1 MKFKQTAILLAVAA
15 LASVSVAHMTADLT
29 AENPSAENAAAA
41 NPVAVPTE
49 PVMSA
54 SVETIQPEVKSPM
67 VDEAILA
74 TEKPVIAV
82 AETPPALVENTTL
95 KLPPPP
101 PGATSVVASTPSDKP
116 AAGLLVSSED
126 KARLMTASS
135 TQETT
140 SASGVTADKSG
151 VAMSSDI
158 LFGFNGSTLGPD
170 ARVLLD
176 RLLPR
181 LKSMELDIVLA
192 TGHADRIGSDRA
204 NDKIALRRANA
215 VRGYL
220 VSRGI
225 PADKVRVDSKGSSEP
240 VTTDCDNKKGATLR
254 ECYAPDRRVNVTAQG
269 YGTATPMPTPSGK
282 SSTSRTSTV
291 GQNTTFTVFFEGNSI
306 KLKSTDNDLLDE
318 IADAA
323 LEAEKVHLRGRSAI
337 GDSEQRK
344 ARAIARGWAV
354 RQGLVFRGVEKEDI
368 RIFYR
373 TKGFNSKENNE
384 RVDVHLIPKKAEGK
398 SS

>member
-29 AENPSAENAAAA
+29 AEDPAADNAAAA
-41 NPVAVPTE
+41 NPTVTATE
-49 PVMSA
+49 PVVSA
-54 SVETIQPEVKSPM
+54 AVETIQPEVKSPM
-67 VDEAILA
+67 VDATILA

-82 AETPPALVENTTL
+82 AETPPALAETTML

-101 PGATSVVASTPSDKP
+101 PGATSVVASTPVVKTEK
-116 AAGLLVSSED
+116 ALLASTED
-126 KARLMTASS
+126 KARLITASS
-135 TQETT
+135 TQETV

-192 TGHADRIGSDRA
+192 TGHADKIGSDRA
-204 NDKIALRRANA
+204 NDQIALRRANA
-215 VRGYL
+215 VREYL
-220 VSRGI
+220 VAHGI
-225 PADKVRVDSKGSSEP
+225 PASKVRVESKGSSEP
-240 VTTDCDNKKGATLR
+240 VTTECDSKKGATLR
-254 ECYAPDRRVNVTAQG
+254 ECYAPDRRVNVMAQG
-269 YGTATPMPTPSGK
+269 YGTATPMPAPSGK
-282 SSTSRTSTV
+282 PSTSRTSTV
-291 GQNTTFTVFFEGNSI
+291 GENTTFTVFFDGSSI

-323 LEAEKVHLRGRSAI
+323 LEAQKVHLRGRSAI

-373 TKGFNSKENNE
+373 TKGLNPKENNE
-384 RVDVHLIPKKAEGK
+384 RVDVQLIPKTEGK